1 MVTFYR
7 AKRTLMM
14 HGQRK
19 VFAVAGDRLQ
29 TTYPKAATSTCIFT
43 NSNGSRT
50 WVHMPRVRLET
61 AEEAL
66 EALLEGLW

>member
-1 MVTFYR
+1 MVMFYR
-7 AKRTLMM
+7 AKRKLMM
-14 HGQRK
+14 HGQPL
-19 VFAVAGDRLQ
+19 VFAVEGDRLRI
-29 TTYPKAATSTCIFT
+29 ASTQPAKSVCMFT
-43 NSNGSRT
+43 NINGSRT